1 MALPKWITPAGQLGI
16 VPELDY
22 YEFPL
27 DAYDASGGT
36 LVYSL
41 VSGRLPL
48 GLQVVPT
55 GRIQG
60 IPVSERIA
68 DINVDYRFTIRVTNQ
83 TTKELSDRTFTLT
96 ITNIAPP
103 IISVPARN
111 SYLGLFL
118 DGTEVSLQLEAL
130 EFTPSTKL
138 TWSISSGELPP
149 GLTLTEFGLLS
160 GYVEP
165 IDDPNVR
172 FISGRD
178 ESNNLLEIKNWDI
191 HLWGEF
197 GWSSPLRAVSKTF
210 TFTVEVF
217 DGVNYDR
224 STYTLRVYP
233 RSSLTADN
241 DDLPVDTDTLDTGV
255 GLTIDYGNKHNPII
269 LTKQS
274 NLPPVRQGSY
284 FSFNIDA
291 IDLDGDILNYSV
303 PALISGAFDEQ
314 DNIGDSIPYIADSI
328 TNGILFSGIYP
339 QAVTTID
346 SFGNQL
352 SERDFTNINYVEGDE
367 VKVLGPGNFWYNATI
382 TDSAVIRLTGN
393 TKLTAAPG
401 NFITQ
406 DSSGANATITNVTVT
421 TGTVNLSGDIIT
433 GLINVEL
440 PTYNITFSG
449 NITANV
455 GQFITQA
462 TSGANAAI
470 TAIISNY
477 ITLTGANAATQTFN
491 VGDYITQNGSNGNA
505 LVVEQSINNPLIKI
519 DYVSGSFTANVGNIR
534 LNGANIGAAVP
545 STIFSTSTPA
555 ISSYI
560 TLTGANAATQTF
572 NVGDYITQNNS
583 TGNAVVV
590 EQSINNPLIR
600 INYIS
605 GSFTANG
612 GNIRLNG
619 ANVNASVPATI
630 FGTASV
636 IYNTGRFTNGSGNIA
651 INGSGT
657 SIFPTANVKAVTTR
671 TITAN
676 VGDFITQI
684 GATGNAVITSVTED
698 AVGIPVEF
706 QLGTFNPF
714 AGNIRINGTDAGVIV
729 TSLVQISNPFAMKAN
744 VGDYI
749 TQGSANA
756 RVTSNVFSS
765 ASLAVEFIAN
775 TFTINGSNIQI
786 NGSNVNAFPGNAV
799 YQTDVAVTYNTANT
813 FDVNFGGDAGIVL
826 VNNTTSNSTVTAYLG
841 LSAELGLIS
850 QEGTIG
856 FDEAKFDQGTLSLPE
871 GLQIDLETGWI
882 YGQLPAQTINQI
894 NYDFEII
901 TFKRDDNTYNDQELY
916 TLTVLGDLNNRI
928 DWITP
933 SNLGTIENGELSDLF
948 VTALHTNPGTPKTL
962 YYSLKS
968 KGSHRLPQGLN
979 LTSTGLLSGRV
990 SFLLFSLD
998 NGIVTIDNGDTT
1010 FDNTYTFTVTASAVD
1025 GSISADRTFTI
1036 RVLERNKLPFEN
1048 LYLKALPSQAQRDRF
1063 TNIIRNTNVFPLD
1076 LIYRI
1081 EDPYYGLAKDIKT
1094 LFLPGLNPNA
1104 LSDYVAAASTNHFRK
1119 RIIFGNI
1126 KTAVALDTNFNV
1138 KYEVVYL
1145 EIQDENTNA
1154 QGQAPATTQPL
1165 DGLIENP
1172 YYDAEGNS
1180 YSTAYPNAFGN
1191 MDLVMIS
1198 NLGYANKGALPEWMT
1213 SRQPDGRVLGFTRAV
1228 VLAYTK
1234 PGASAL
1240 IAYRLQDQNINLNE
1254 IDFTVDRYQLDN
1266 VLSENYNIEQG
1277 AFNTSTE
1284 TTFDRYPGLS
1294 SVFVDVG
1301 TVDFAVS
1308 IPFDSVNKNSII
1320 SIRALGGFDGLR
1332 NIKSGQT
1339 IVFAEQEFFRDQNDV
1354 GDYNQGWSQVQT
1366 LWDDDFWDFN
1376 NDPIITWDQAQYV
1389 PGYNE
1394 NNFNPAV
1401 INQRIGIWSVTINED
1416 NIVTLE
1422 FVQTVTPYQ
1431 KLYVRNG
1438 FTYGG
1443 TNIYYDPIVKP
1454 NNIIPNYSIIP
1465 QQIRTQYTT
1474 FDGNGTRFFDNRD
1487 EYVLPG
1493 TGDKYIKFTKTG
1505 VFT

>member
-68 DINVDYRFTIRVTNQ
+68 DVNIDYRFTIRVTNQ
-83 TTKELSDRTFTLT
+83 ETKELSDRTFTLT
-96 ITNIAPP
+96 ITNVAPP
-103 IISVPARN
+103 IISVPTRN

-118 DGTEVSLQLEAL
+118 DGTEVDLQLEAL

-138 TWSISSGELPP
+138 TWSISSGELPA
-149 GLTLTEFGLLS
+149 GLTLTATGLIT
-160 GYVEP
+160 GYVKP

-172 FISGRD
+172 FVFGRD
-178 ESNNLLEIKNWDI
+178 ESNNQLEIKNWGV
-191 HLWGEF
+191 HLWDEF

-241 DDLPVDTDTLDTGV
+241 DDLPVDTDALDTGV

-269 LTKQS
+269 ITKQS
-274 NLPPVRQGSY
+274 DLPPVRQGSY

-291 IDLDGDILNYSV
+291 IDLDDDVINYSV

-314 DNIGDSIPYIADSI
+314 DVVGDQPPYITDSI
-328 TNGILFSGIYP
+328 TNGILSSGIYP
-339 QAVTTID
+339 RVVATNVFDVQ
-346 SFGNQL
+346 F
-352 SERDFTNINYVEGDE
+352 SERDFTNVNFVEGDE
-367 VKVLGPGNFWYNATI
+367 VKVLGPGNFWYTATI

-393 TKLTAAPG
+393 TNLTAAPG

-406 DSSGANATITNVTVT
+406 VSSGANATINNVGITS
-421 TGTVNLSGDIIT
+421 GSMNLAGNIIT
-433 GLINVEL
+433 GFINTEL
-440 PTYNITFSG
+440 PTYTITFSG

-462 TSGANAAI
+462 VSGANARV
-470 TAIISNY
+470 ISP
-477 ITLTGANAATQTFN
+477 
-491 VGDYITQNGSNGNA
+491 VSNTN
-505 LVVEQSINNPLIKI
+505 
-519 DYVSGSFTANVGNIR
+519 
-534 LNGANIGAAVP
+534 
-545 STIFSTSTPA
+545 
-555 ISSYI
+555 
-560 TLTGANAATQTF
+560 
-572 NVGDYITQNNS
+572 
-583 TGNAVVV
+583 
-590 EQSINNPLIR
+590 
-600 INYIS
+600 
-605 GSFTANG
+605 
-612 GNIRLNG
+612 
-619 ANVNASVPATI
+619 
-630 FGTASV
+630 TASV
-636 IYNTGRFTNGSGNIA
+636 LYVAGRFRNGSGNIA
-651 INGSGT
+651 INGSAR
-657 SIFPTANVKAVTTR
+657 SVFPTANVKSVTTR

-676 VGDFITQI
+676 VGDTITQI

-698 AVGIPVEF
+698 AVSIPVEF
-706 QLGTFNPF
+706 RSGTFNPF
-714 AGNIRINGTDAGVIV
+714 AGNIRINGADASVII
-729 TSLVQISNPFAMKAN
+729 TSLVQISNPFAMRAN
-744 VGDYI
+744 VGDFI

-765 ASLAVEFIAN
+765 ANLSLEFI
-775 TFTINGSNIQI
+775 TGSFTVNGSNIRI
-786 NGSNVNAFPGNAV
+786 NGGNVNAFPSNVV
-799 YQTDVAVTYNTANT
+799 YQTDVTVTYNTPNT
-813 FDVNFGGDAGIVL
+813 FDVNFGGDTGIVF
-826 VNNTTSNSTVTAYLG
+826 VNGNTTNSTVTAYLG
-841 LSAELGLIS
+841 LGADLGLIS
-850 QEGTIG
+850 QEGTVG
-856 FDEAKFDQGTLSLPE
+856 FDESKFDQGTLSLPE

-882 YGQLPAQTINQI
+882 YGQLPTQTINQI
-894 NYDFEII
+894 NYEFEII
-901 TFKRDDNTYNDQELY
+901 AFKRDDSTYDDRELY

-962 YYSLKS
+962 YYSLKAN
-968 KGSHRLPQGLN
+968 GSHKLPQGLS

-990 SFLLFSLD
+990 SFSLFSLD
-998 NGIVTIDNGDTT
+998 NGVVTIDEGNTT

-1063 TNIIRNTNVFPLD
+1063 TDIIRNTNVFPLD

-1081 EDPYYGLAKDIKT
+1081 EDPYYGLAKEIKT

-1104 LSDYVAAASTNHFRK
+1104 LADYVAAASTNHFRK
-1119 RIIFGNI
+1119 RIIFGDV

-1145 EIQDENTNA
+1145 EIRDENTNA
-1154 QGQAPATTQPL
+1154 QGQAPAATQLL

-1172 YYDAEGNS
+1172 YYDTEGNS

-1198 NLGYANKGALPEWMT
+1198 NLGYANKGALPDWMT

-1266 VLSENYNIEQG
+1266 VLSENYDITEG
-1277 AFNTSTE
+1277 AFITSTE

-1301 TVDFAVS
+1301 TVDFALS
-1308 IPFDSVNKNSII
+1308 IPFELVNKNSII
-1320 SIRALGGFDGLR
+1320 SIRELGGFDGLR

-1366 LWDDDFWDFN
+1366 LWDGDPWDFN
-1376 NDPIITWDQAQYV
+1376 GNPIITWDQAQYV

-1394 NNFNPAV
+1394 NNFNPA
-1401 INQRIGIWSVTINED
+1401 IANQRIGIWAVTIDED

-1454 NNIIPNYSIIP
+1454 NRVIPNYSIIP

-1474 FDGNGTRFFDNRD
+1474 FDGNGTRFYDNRD

>member
-68 DINVDYRFTIRVTNQ
+68 DLNVDYRFTIRVTNQ
-83 TTKELSDRTFTLT
+83 TTRELSDRTFTLT

-103 IISVPARN
+103 IISEPPRN

-138 TWSISSGELPP
+138 TWSISSGELPE
-149 GLTLTEFGLLS
+149 GLTLTENGLLS
-160 GYVEP
+160 GYVVP
-165 IDDPNVR
+165 IDDTNVR
-172 FISGRD
+172 FIFGRD
-178 ESNNLLEIKNWDI
+178 ESNNLLEIKNWGV
-191 HLWGEF
+191 HLWDEF

-241 DDLPVDTDTLDTGV
+241 DDLPVDTDSLDTGV

-269 LTKQS
+269 ITKQS
-274 NLPPVRQGSY
+274 DLPPVRQGAY

-291 IDLDGDILNYSV
+291 IDLDDDVLNYTV

-314 DNIGDSIPYIADSI
+314 VIVGDSIPYITDSI
-328 TNGILFSGIYP
+328 TNGILSSGIYP
-339 QAVTTID
+339 RVVATNVFDIQ
-346 SFGNQL
+346 F
-352 SERDFTNINYVEGDE
+352 SERDFTNVNFVEGDE
-367 VKVLGPGNFWYNATI
+367 VKVLGPGNFWYGATI
-382 TDSAVIRLTGN
+382 TDTAVIRLTGN
-393 TKLTAAPG
+393 TNLTAAPG

-406 DSSGANATITNVTVT
+406 VSSGANATINNVSITS
-421 TGTVNLSGDIIT
+421 GSMNLSGNIIT
-433 GLINVEL
+433 GFINTEL
-440 PTYNITFSG
+440 PTYTITFSG
-449 NITANV
+449 NITASV

-462 TSGANAAI
+462 VSGANARV
-470 TAIISNY
+470 ISP
-477 ITLTGANAATQTFN
+477 
-491 VGDYITQNGSNGNA
+491 VSNTN
-505 LVVEQSINNPLIKI
+505 
-519 DYVSGSFTANVGNIR
+519 
-534 LNGANIGAAVP
+534 
-545 STIFSTSTPA
+545 
-555 ISSYI
+555 
-560 TLTGANAATQTF
+560 
-572 NVGDYITQNNS
+572 
-583 TGNAVVV
+583 
-590 EQSINNPLIR
+590 
-600 INYIS
+600 
-605 GSFTANG
+605 
-612 GNIRLNG
+612 
-619 ANVNASVPATI
+619 
-630 FGTASV
+630 TASV
-636 IYNTGRFTNGSGNIA
+636 LYVAGRFTNGSGSIA
-651 INGSGT
+651 INGSAR
-657 SIFPTANVKAVTTR
+657 SVFPTANVKAVTTR

-698 AVGIPVEF
+698 AVSIPVEF
-706 QLGTFNPF
+706 RSGTFNPL
-714 AGNIRINGTDAGVIV
+714 AGNIRINGADAGVII
-729 TSLVQISNPFAMKAN
+729 TSLVQISNPFAMRAN
-744 VGDYI
+744 VGDFI

-756 RVTSNVFSS
+756 RVTTDVFSS
-765 ASLAVEFIAN
+765 ASLSLEFITD

-786 NGSNVNAFPGNAV
+786 NGSNVNAFPSNVV
-799 YQTDVAVTYNTANT
+799 YQTDVAVTYNTPNT
-813 FDVNFGGDAGIVL
+813 FDVNFGGDTGIVQ
-826 VNNTTSNSTVTAYLG
+826 VNGTTTNSTVTEYIGLG
-841 LSAELGLIS
+841 AELGLIS
-850 QEGTIG
+850 DEGTIG
-856 FDEAKFDQGTLSLPE
+856 FDESKFDQGTLSLPE

-894 NYDFEII
+894 NYEFEIVA
-901 TFKRDDNTYNDQELY
+901 FKRDDNTYTDRELY

-948 VTALHTNPGTPKTL
+948 VIALHTNPGTPKTL

-968 KGSHRLPQGLN
+968 KGSHRLPQGLS

-990 SFLLFSLD
+990 SFSLFSLD
-998 NGIVTIDNGDTT
+998 NGVVTVDGGDTT

-1063 TNIIRNTNVFPLD
+1063 ANIVRDTDVFPLD

-1104 LSDYVAAASTNHFRK
+1104 LADYVAAASTNHFRK
-1119 RIIFGNI
+1119 RIVFGDV

-1145 EIQDENTNA
+1145 EIRDENTNA
-1154 QGQAPATTQPL
+1154 QGQAPAATQLL

-1198 NLGYANKGALPEWMT
+1198 NLGYANKGALPDWMT

-1266 VLSENYNIEQG
+1266 VLSENYDVDEG
-1277 AFNTSTE
+1277 AFITSTE

-1294 SVFVDVG
+1294 SVFVEVG
-1301 TVDFAVS
+1301 TVDFALS
-1308 IPFDSVNKNSII
+1308 IPFELVNKNSII

-1366 LWDDDFWDFN
+1366 LWDGDLWDFN
-1376 NDPIITWDQAQYV
+1376 GNPIITWDQAQYV

-1394 NNFNPAV
+1394 NNFNPA
-1401 INQRIGIWSVTINED
+1401 IANQRIGIWAVTIDED

-1454 NNIIPNYSIIP
+1454 NRIIPNYSIIP